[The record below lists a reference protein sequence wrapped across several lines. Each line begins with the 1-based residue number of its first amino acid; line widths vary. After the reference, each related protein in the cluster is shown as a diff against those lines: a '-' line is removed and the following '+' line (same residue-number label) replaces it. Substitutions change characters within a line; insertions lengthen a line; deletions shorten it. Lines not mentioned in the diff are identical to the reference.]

1 MSNNSTLM
9 IAPIVEATLAGAAE
23 YAVKNT
29 CRNDMDDLLGFSHG
43 TVTRI

>member
-9 IAPIVEATLAGAAE
+9 IAPIVKAIFAGTVE

-29 CRNDMDDLLGFSHG
+29 CKHDMDDLLGFSHG